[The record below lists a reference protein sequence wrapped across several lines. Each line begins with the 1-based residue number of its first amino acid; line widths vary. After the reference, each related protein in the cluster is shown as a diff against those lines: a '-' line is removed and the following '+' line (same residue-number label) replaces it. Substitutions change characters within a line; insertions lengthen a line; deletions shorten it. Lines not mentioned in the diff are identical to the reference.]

1 MPDPVIGG
9 SENWSIISDIPPR
22 GVADEIPGPHLGTQV
37 AQGHMASGWDSHQD
51 SDSGCPTQKL
61 LDRHGLSGST

>member
-37 AQGHMASGWDSHQD
+37 AQGHMAG
-51 SDSGCPTQKL
+51 G
-61 LDRHGLSGST
+61 